1 MMPEE
6 TAQAADDLRA
16 RSVLPWAYRTLLCW
30 QNSWDDP
37 YQRLAAAA
45 KDVVAFS
52 HANAG
57 RTGVVADKTQSF
69 NAWWR

>member
-16 RSVLPWAYRTLLCW
+16 RSVLPGHAGRFVLVKH
-30 QNSWDDP
+30 SWDDP
-37 YQRLAAAA
+37 YQRLKRQLA
-45 KDVVAFS
+45 KDEWAFS

-57 RTGVVADKTQSF
+57 RTGVG
-69 NAWWR
+69 R